1 MTRRLKPFSLFN
13 TRLLLAILI
22 SLAIILAAFGYITT
36 KVGQKATLVGL
47 IQQGRALN
55 RVLIASA
62 SNIIETDRQ
71 MTDIAVDRL
80 QSGATALFPDSKN
93 RYRNDDDFLEK
104 LSAQLG
110 LARAAIWDKEKNP
123 KTHLELEQRGFSSD
137 LDSLQMIFLNKT
149 QLDEPFDIIYDI
161 YTIQNKRFLFGVM
174 PLDQDRFVFVVYPWE
189 IGQYS
194 NYRLS
199 LPYLLNQLSRE
210 AGIEYI
216 LLQNLDGIVFASKQI
231 SRMTRIQDD
240 PFLNSAL
247 TIDSALARTVA
258 FQDREVLEIVQKF
271 DSGGEFKGLFRIG
284 LSLYGYREL
293 TANFQKQVWLMV
305 AFLLILSLA
314 AFAIIGGYQNLK
326 VAREALNRAQAI
338 SQSLHDS
345 IAGIIISTDEH
356 LKIVTANSSARKY
369 FDLPEGIPS
378 GWDYNRHIADDIF
391 KAKTVLSERRPLTF
405 ETSISFQGAPIQL
418 LVSSNPIFDDKGKLT
433 GVMIVA
439 QDISE
444 RVASEKQMQHSR
456 RLTELG
462 SLAAGL
468 AHDIRNPLNAIGM
481 VIQRLR
487 GEIRV
492 DSGKEEFTEFVDT
505 LDSEQKKLNLLVEK
519 ILQVARTASPQTELL
534 DIKPLLE
541 EIIALYN
548 FEAAG
553 RKITINTEIEPGIV
567 HLNKES
573 FHSLIANLI
582 KNAIEAI
589 NRDGRIELKSTF
601 EQSGGSSP
609 EKLIITVKDTGPGLS
624 EEQKRNLFRPFYTT
638 KPDGTG
644 LGLATAHKA
653 AVDHGGDLKV
663 ESKVGGPTIFIVSIP
678 VRG

>member
-1 MTRRLKPFSLFN
+1 MAQRLKPFSLFN

-47 IQQGRALN
+47 TQQGRALN

-62 SNIIETDRQ
+62 ANIIESDRQ

-80 QSGATALFPDSKN
+80 LAEATALFPN
-93 RYRNDDDFLEK
+93 GGRRYRNDNDFLET

-110 LARAAIWDKEKNP
+110 LARAAIWSKDKR
-123 KTHLELEQRGFSSD
+123 TQIALGLEQRAFSD
-137 LDSLQMIFLNKT
+137 ELDSLQNIFVEKTKLN
-149 QLDEPFDIIYDI
+149 QPFDIIYEI
-161 YTIQNKRFLFGVM
+161 YIAQNKRFLFGVM
-174 PLDQDRFVFVVYPWE
+174 PLNDKRFLFMVYPWE

-199 LPYLLNQLSRE
+199 LSFLLNQLSRE

-231 SRMTRIQDD
+231 SQMTRIQDD

-247 TIDSALARTVA
+247 SVDSALTRIVA
-258 FQDREVLEIVQKF
+258 FQDREVVEIVQKF

-284 LSLYGYREL
+284 LSMYGYREL
-293 TANFQKQVWLMV
+293 TANFKKQVWLMV
-305 AFLLILSLA
+305 AFLLILGLA
-314 AFAIIGGYQNLK
+314 AVAMIGSYQNLK
-326 VAREALNRAQAI
+326 VAHESLNRAQAI

-345 IAGIIISTDEH
+345 IAGVVISTDEH
-356 LKIVTANSSARKY
+356 LRITTANSLARKY
-369 FDLPEGIPS
+369 FNLPEGIPH
-378 GWDYNRHIADDIF
+378 GWDYNRYFGDDLF

-405 ETSISFQGAPIQL
+405 ETAVDFQGAPIQL
-418 LVSSNPIFDDKGKLT
+418 LVSANPIFDDRGKLS

-439 QDISE
+439 QDISAQVE
-444 RVASEKQMQHSR
+444 SEKQSAHSR

-487 GEIRV
+487 GEIKV
-492 DSGKEEFTEFVDT
+492 ESGQTEFNEFIDT

-519 ILQVARTASPQTELL
+519 ILQVARSVNPHAELL
-534 DIKPLLE
+534 EIKPFLE
-541 EIIALYN
+541 EIIELYKY
-548 FEAAG
+548 EATA
-553 RKITINTEIEPGIV
+553 RKIEIISDIEPGKVQLI
-567 HLNKES
+567 KES
-573 FHSLIANLI
+573 FSGMISNLL
-582 KNAIEAI
+582 KNAIEAV
-589 NRDGRIELKSTF
+589 NHDGRIEIKSTLDN
-601 EQSGGSSP
+601 QAKRLVIS
-609 EKLIITVKDTGPGLS
+609 VKDTGPGLS
-624 EEQKRNLFRPFYTT
+624 DDQKKNLFRPFYTT
-638 KPDGTG
+638 KPGGTG

-653 AVDHGGDLKV
+653 AVDHDGDLKV
-663 ESKVGGPTIFIVSIP
+663 ESKPGGPTTFIVSIP
-678 VRG
+678 LKG